1 MRRNVL
7 AAAALSSLLVS
18 CAHQAVNRDALAS
31 VKRVGVVSVVIDRL
45 AAGPNDE
52 PILRAAADRAVQ
64 LVDGTLARRS
74 EWTVVPASQLKQH
87 PRCVALAEVRPQ
99 SAAETRASDMKAVG
113 TALLS
118 MLKTGRAAAQPAG
131 ELLSQV
137 PARSGSRYVPA
148 SGMPVLPWTAFESA
162 RHGDGS
168 SFGSSQQKAPPPE
181 YPDDARES
189 LRKEAGKLAEELGLD
204 AVAFVY
210 LKTAIRST
218 VGINTIVNGRGI
230 DTVRM
235 APTMVVIAKDG
246 SVVLD
251 LGDHA
256 IDAITQ
262 GRAGVPIYA
271 VVYDR
276 NGAHKDRD
284 GRRFSLVADLA
295 DPKGKVR
302 EEMIALVDEAIP
314 DLAKGFDKLL
324 AAK

>member
-87 PRCVALAEVRPQ
+87 PRCVALAQVRPQ
-99 SAAETRASDMKAVG
+99 SAAETKASDLRAVG

-118 MLKTGRAAAQPAG
+118 MLKTGGAAAQPEG
-131 ELLSQV
+131 EMLPQV

-162 RHGDGS
+162 KHGDR
-168 SFGSSQQKAPPPE
+168 SFGSSQQKGPPPE
-181 YPDDARES
+181 YPDDARET
-189 LRKEAGKLAEELGLD
+189 LRKEAGKLAQELGLD

-251 LGDHA
+251 LGDHV

-284 GRRFSLVADLA
+284 GRRFSLVTDLA